1 MLQLKQAILQ
11 QAADGGLGESAAVM
25 GGALK
30 SVEAELLAVTQQ
42 REALAAQMEA
52 LQRRGAAADAA
63 KEQQHAKQ
71 LKGLAEQIR
80 SLKKKHGTQEAQLRA
95 RQAIER
101 RVGELQAGRTPP
113 YCHRLASRT
122 CTTHRLAPP
131 RTASHRLALA
141 CTAYLPAGRTL
152 LCPP

>member
-11 QAADGGLGESAAVM
+11 QAEEGGGGESAAAM
-25 GGALK
+25 SEALR

-71 LKGLAEQIR
+71 L
-80 SLKKKHGTQEAQLRA
+80 EAL
-95 RQAIER
+95 
-101 RVGELQAGRTPP
+101 
-113 YCHRLASRT
+113 
-122 CTTHRLAPP
+122 
-131 RTASHRLALA
+131 
-141 CTAYLPAGRTL
+141 TL
-152 LCPP
+152 TLTLT